1 VERRRALLLA
11 ATGAVGI
18 SVARRRR
25 ARRAAG
31 GPAAIGLRGP
41 EAWRRRISSHEA
53 FTHDSLDSLGYDWS
67 RIADPHVRPRYP
79 LKVLLTQTTDDV
91 VRMIQQA
98 KRDGETLVVR
108 SKGHSSNDLV
118 LADRGSVLMTEHLHG
133 EIHLDEAA
141 LTVAVQGGQ
150 VSAALD
156 DWLAE
161 RGYGLPVI
169 GDHNH
174 ITVAGF
180 ASVGGINPGGHRHG
194 MFVDNVVSLELV
206 DWDGRL
212 RTCSG
217 TENTDLFHAVLM
229 GLGRHGV
236 ITAMT
241 LRVERIDKYGTILE
255 NDQRH
260 YRTLEEF
267 LVEARPFV
275 VDPPEDV
282 RLLRGLFADFLLPG
296 GRRVGLGQLSMYRDT
311 PQTEWARGWD
321 AIVYWKLHRLGWV
334 SGRLPRALDRGLK
347 MAGFASV
354 LWAPRYARIKNVETF
369 ADKVLDATVGDPTR
383 FLVVLAPHDRY
394 VEVARRLF
402 DLLVDYRDRFRCM
415 TFVALYV
422 KSIRSAYLGHGE
434 PAGFCEL
441 LFDIGIDHRGM
452 TDVVLDALV
461 EEIDDACIE
470 MGAFRYLHSKT
481 TKDPAKRRL
490 LDPNTYYA
498 DRLAKPSPRR
508 RAKVSP

>member
-1 VERRRALLLA
+1 LERRRALLVA

-31 GPAAIGLRGP
+31 GGEAIGLRGP

-53 FTHDSLDSLGYDWS
+53 FTHDSLDALGYDWS
-67 RIADPHVRPRYP
+67 RIADPSVRPKYP
-79 LKVLLTQTTDDV
+79 LKVYLPQTTDDV

-98 KRDGETLVVR
+98 KRDGENLAVR

-118 LADRGSVLMTEHLHG
+118 LAERGSVLVTEHLSG
-133 EIHLDEAA
+133 EIELDEAA
-141 LTVAVQGGQ
+141 LTVTVQGGQ
-150 VSAALD
+150 VSAQLD
-156 DWLAE
+156 DWLCE

-174 ITVAGF
+174 ITVGGF
-180 ASVGGINPGGHRHG
+180 ASVGGINPAGHRHG
-194 MFVDNVVSLELV
+194 LFVDNVVSLELV
-206 DWDGRL
+206 DWDGNV
-212 RTCSG
+212 RTCSNV
-217 TENTDLFHAVLM
+217 ENPDLFRATLM
-229 GLGRHGV
+229 GLGRQGV
-236 ITAMT
+236 ITSMT
-241 LRVERIDKYGTILE
+241 LRIERVDKYGTILQ

-260 YRTLEEF
+260 YRTLEAF
-267 LVEARPFV
+267 LTETRPFV
-275 VDPPEDV
+275 VDPPDEV

-296 GRRVGLGQLSMYRDT
+296 ERRVGIGQLSMYRDT
-311 PQTEWARGWD
+311 PQTEWSRAWD
-321 AIVYWKLHRLGWV
+321 ALVYWKLHRLGWV
-334 SGRLPRALDRGLK
+334 SGRLPRALDRALK

-354 LWAPRYARIKNVETF
+354 LWAPRYAKIKNVETF
-369 ADKVLDATVGDPTR
+369 ADKVLDATVGDSTR

-402 DLLVDYRDRFRCM
+402 DLLVDYRERFRCM
-415 TFVALYV
+415 TFLALYV
-422 KSIRSAYLGHGE
+422 KSIWSAYLGHGE

-441 LFDIGIDHRGM
+441 LFDVGVDHRGM

-461 EEIDDACIE
+461 EEMDDVCVE

-490 LDPNTYYA
+490 IDPNAFYA
-498 DRLAKPSPRR
+498 DRLARPAPRR
-508 RAKVSP
+508 RAKAAT